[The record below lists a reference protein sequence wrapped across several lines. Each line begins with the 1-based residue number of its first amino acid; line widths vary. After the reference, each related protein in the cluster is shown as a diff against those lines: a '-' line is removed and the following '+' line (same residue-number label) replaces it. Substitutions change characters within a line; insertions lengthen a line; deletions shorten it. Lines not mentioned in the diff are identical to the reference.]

1 MRLDLLEMFSM
12 HLHPTLT
19 SVFFFFQMD
28 CVDNSKMAQ
37 WVEVLTVQA

>member
-19 SVFFFFQMD
+19 SVFFQMD

>member
-19 SVFFFFQMD
+19 SVFFFQMD